1 MSIPYT
7 ALVAVISLFAAACNA
22 QSAEPAAPTR
32 PELKEVGSRGW
43 VTTLPPFAEFD
54 PDSPS
59 VEIWIPSERR
69 SAPVVV
75 YAHGGAGFREDDR
88 RRVSMLRRHG
98 FATISFD
105 SYEMNGLE
113 DWRFVTSR
121 VTNSGKQN
129 MIWNVFKG
137 AVAYAA
143 DNDGWENR
151 NIFLYGAS
159 NGARVVLH
167 GATEFPDASIRGVI
181 AEAPTANGYPIGDIA
196 VPTII
201 PFGKKDNW
209 AGRSETDYIWTRT
222 YPSSPISLEQ
232 LIATLQAKGSP
243 VRFLFYD
250 NAGHSFH
257 EGPLRQ
263 VTRGRA
269 NGISF
274 TAYEGADGEALARY
288 EQDVAAF
295 IDRHSTR

>member
-1 MSIPYT
+1 MSIPNI
-7 ALVAVISLFAAACNA
+7 AFAGLLVLCAAGCNA
-22 QSAEPAAPTR
+22 ESAEPASPTV

-43 VTTLPPFAEFD
+43 FTTLAPFAEFD
-54 PDSPS
+54 PGSPF
-59 VEIWIPSERR
+59 VEIWTPTGNR

-105 SYEMNGLE
+105 AYEMNGFD

-121 VTNSGKQN
+121 VTNGGKQN
-129 MIWNVFKG
+129 MIWHVFKG
-137 AVAYAA
+137 AVEYAA
-143 DNDGWENR
+143 GNGDWDNR

-167 GATEFPDASIRGVI
+167 GATELADNSVRGII
-181 AEAPTANGYPIGDIA
+181 AEAPTANGYPIGEISI
-196 VPTII
+196 PTII

-222 YPSSPISLEQ
+222 YPSSPISLER
-232 LIATLQAKGSP
+232 LIKSLQEKGSP

-274 TAYEGADGEALARY
+274 TAYEGADEDALARY
-288 EQDVAAF
+288 ERDVLAF
-295 IDRHSTR
+295 VSRHLMQ